1 MVVFSYETTPWGFC
15 MTDAELTQ
23 SRLDAYLAAEAAIIS
38 GHQTYTLEGTT
49 YTRANLQD
57 VQRMIYQLRNELA
70 GMRRGGSLKQTQ
82 VIF

>member
-1 MVVFSYETTPWGFC
+1 

-38 GHQTYTLEGTT
+38 GHQTNTLEGTT
-49 YTRANLQD
+49 YTRANQQD
-57 VQRMIYQLRNELA
+57 EQRTINQLRRELA
-70 GMRRGGSLKQTQ
+70 AMRRGGSLRQTQ